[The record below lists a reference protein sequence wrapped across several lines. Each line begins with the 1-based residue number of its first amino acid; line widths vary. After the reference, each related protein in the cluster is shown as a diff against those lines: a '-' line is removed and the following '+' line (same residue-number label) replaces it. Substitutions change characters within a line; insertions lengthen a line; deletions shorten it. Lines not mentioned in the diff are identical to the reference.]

1 MQEEEVKG
9 IQIEKENKAKK
20 APYSLTILLLCR
32 KFPSLLRT
40 EISKITGYKIKMF

>member
-20 APYSLTILLLCR
+20 SSLFTDN
-32 KFPSLLRT
+32 
-40 EISKITGYKIKMF
+40 ITVV